1 MRVEDEGRR
10 TKDEGWRLEKADGL
24 DNSPPEVAADPIWR
38 FALWLNAAQEA
49 RLPEPTAMT
58 LATADD
64 AGVPA
69 ARMVLLKDFDERGF
83 VFYTHLESD
92 KGRDLAANPRAALVF
107 YWAPLERQ
115 VRVTGDVAQ
124 VSAAE
129 SDAYFASR
137 SRAARLGAWA
147 SRQSKVI
154 PNRAALEAR
163 LADVEALYPGEE
175 IPRPAYWGGYR
186 VAPRTIEFW
195 QGRPGRLHDRLRYRA
210 QADGEWLIERLS
222 P

>member
-1 MRVEDEGRR
+1 MTNSGARV
-10 TKDEGWRLEKADGL
+10 GL
-24 DNSPPEVAADPIWR
+24 DSASAEVAADPIWR
-38 FALWLNAAQEA
+38 FALWLKAAQEA

-58 LATADD
+58 LATASA

-83 VFYTHLESD
+83 VFYTNLESD
-92 KGRDLAANPRAALVF
+92 KGRDLAENPRAALVF

-115 VRVTGDVAQ
+115 VRVTGEAAQ

-147 SRQSKVI
+147 SRQSSVI
-154 PNRAALEAR
+154 PSRAALEAR
-163 LADVEALYPGEE
+163 LAEYEALYPGEA
-175 IPRPAYWGGYR
+175 IPRPPNWGGYR

-195 QGRPGRLHDRLRYRA
+195 QGRPGRLHDRLRYTV
-210 QADGEWLIERLS
+210 QPDGKWAIERLS